1 VNSVDQPSD
10 QIKLGDASGD
20 NHSILLTVEGL
31 TKRYDRTLAVNGLS
45 FSIRSGEIYGL
56 LGPNGAG
63 KTTTIKSLL
72 GMLEID
78 GGRISLLGKN
88 PMKQAKEVKALIGY
102 VAEEPLLYDSMT
114 PRELFD
120 FIASVRQLDPTETR
134 SRIRN
139 LLTSLDATKYY
150 DDLIGTLSKGN
161 KQKMQIVAALMSDP
175 ELLILD
181 EPLTGLDAKSRRIV
195 RNILELH
202 TKSGKSVML
211 STHAMEDAQGL
222 CDRIGIINQGQLI
235 AEGTLDELNRIGGS
249 SELSLEQVFLK
260 LTNQEQSVEDA
271 TAMISTDYEKENLE
285 E

>member
-1 VNSVDQPSD
+1 MNSVDQPSD